1 MLLDLNNIAKV
12 LDLGMVLTWTLN
24 SREWKEMMKR
34 SKHMIVSQILYI
46 CKDGACKTKI
56 VYQANLNFRT
66 VNPYINLLVKNNLL
80 TVKPG
85 KNVMYETTDRG
96 IKLLD
101 EFEQINTQV
110 SES

>member
-1 MLLDLNNIAKV
+1 LLDLNNIAKV
-12 LDLGMVLTWTLN
+12 LELSMVLTWTLN
-24 SREWKEMMKR
+24 SRERKEMMKR
-34 SKHMIVSQILYI
+34 SKHVIVSQILDI

-101 EFEQINTQV
+101 EFEQINTQL